1 MSCSEYL
8 ELISLYFD
16 NEIDIDDE
24 QRLFDHI
31 EKCPKCKQEFEDM
44 KNILGTLKDTPMID
58 LPDGFHDELIDKL
71 RDTKIVE
78 ISSKFNQR
86 KVWKKYTALA
96 ASFVAIFVIGG
107 SLMASGIINSFNNKD
122 TTSAAVPENMD
133 MNRSRGTMNMSEQN
147 MDYGIATGKAPEN
160 EQALSEE
167 NGTLESRVY
176 QEDSISE
183 ENTSG
188 LISERK
194 IVKNYYINI
203 EVSNF
208 DDFLE
213 NVRKLAEENGG
224 YVDSFNSGIYYS
236 DSAKSINLKN
246 GNISIRL
253 PQESCIMVKEN
264 ISTLGKVKDQS
275 ESSEDIT
282 SQYVDTQGRLNA
294 KKLEE
299 ERLLDILSKCE
310 TVEDIIKVEERLGY
324 IRADIE
330 AYTSSINNWDKLVN
344 FSTLNISVT
353 EIGNTE
359 LDKISPDFGQKM
371 KNSFIESFNIVIDS
385 LQNFSIKAVRY
396 SMPTL
401 IIIVIIVVIILI
413 IKGIIKKC
421 KK

>member
-1 MSCSEYL
+1 M
-8 ELISLYFD
+8 
-16 NEIDIDDE
+16 
-24 QRLFDHI
+24 
-31 EKCPKCKQEFEDM
+31 
-44 KNILGTLKDTPMID
+44 
-58 LPDGFHDELIDKL
+58 
-71 RDTKIVE
+71 
-78 ISSKFNQR
+78 
-86 KVWKKYTALA
+86 
-96 ASFVAIFVIGG
+96 
-107 SLMASGIINSFNNKD
+107 
-122 TTSAAVPENMD
+122 
-133 MNRSRGTMNMSEQN
+133 
-147 MDYGIATGKAPEN
+147 
-160 EQALSEE
+160 
-167 NGTLESRVY
+167 
-176 QEDSISE
+176 
-183 ENTSG
+183 
-188 LISERK
+188 
-194 IVKNYYINI
+194 
-203 EVSNF
+203 
-208 DDFLE
+208 E

-396 SMPTL
+396 SIPTL

>member
-147 MDYGIATGKAPEN
+147 MDYGIETAKAPEN

-282 SQYVDTQGRLNA
+282 SHYVDTQGRLNA

-330 AYTSSINNWDKLVN
+330 AYTTSINNWDKLVN

-359 LDKISPDFGQKM
+359 LDKISPDFEQKM

-396 SMPTL
+396 SIPTL

>member
-24 QRLFDHI
+24 QRLFEHI
-31 EKCPKCKQEFEDM
+31 EKCPKCKKEFEDM
-44 KNILGTLKDTPMID
+44 KNILGTLKDTPMIE

-78 ISSKFNQR
+78 ISSKFNQK

-122 TTSAAVPENMD
+122 NISAEVSEHMDRAGGTMD
-133 MNRSRGTMNMSEQN
+133 MSGQN
-147 MDYGIATGKAPEN
+147 MDYGVAAAQAKESVN
-160 EQALSEE
+160 EQALSGE
-167 NGTLESRVY
+167 NGTLEARVY

-183 ENTSG
+183 EGDSG
-188 LISERK
+188 LISDRK
-194 IVKNYYINI
+194 IIKNYYINI

-213 NVRKLAEENGG
+213 SVRKLAEENGG
-224 YVDSFNSGIYYS
+224 YIDSFNSEIYYS
-236 DSAKSINLKN
+236 DSSKSINLKN

-253 PQESCIMVKEN
+253 PQESCIMVKDN
-264 ISTLGKVKDQS
+264 ISTLGTVKDQS
-275 ESSEDIT
+275 ERSEDIT

-294 KKLEE
+294 KKIEE

-330 AYTSSINNWDKLVN
+330 AYTTSINNWDKLVN

-359 LDKISPDFGQKM
+359 LDKISPDFGQKV

-396 SMPTL
+396 SIPTL

>member
-147 MDYGIATGKAPEN
+147 MDYGIATAKAPEN

-396 SMPTL
+396 SIPTL

>member
-147 MDYGIATGKAPEN
+147 MDYGIATAKAPEN

-330 AYTSSINNWDKLVN
+330 AYTSSINTWDKLVN

-396 SMPTL
+396 SIPTL

>member
-147 MDYGIATGKAPEN
+147 MDYGIATAKAPEN

-253 PQESCIMVKEN
+253 PQESCIMVK
-264 ISTLGKVKDQS
+264 
-275 ESSEDIT
+275 
-282 SQYVDTQGRLNA
+282 
-294 KKLEE
+294 
-299 ERLLDILSKCE
+299 
-310 TVEDIIKVEERLGY
+310 IKVR
-324 IRADIE
+324 
-330 AYTSSINNWDKLVN
+330 V
-344 FSTLNISVT
+344 V
-353 EIGNTE
+353 
-359 LDKISPDFGQKM
+359 KI
-371 KNSFIESFNIVIDS
+371 
-385 LQNFSIKAVRY
+385 LQASMWILKEDLMLRNLRKKGFLIFYQNVRQ
-396 SMPTL
+396 
-401 IIIVIIVVIILI
+401 
-413 IKGIIKKC
+413 
-421 KK
+421 